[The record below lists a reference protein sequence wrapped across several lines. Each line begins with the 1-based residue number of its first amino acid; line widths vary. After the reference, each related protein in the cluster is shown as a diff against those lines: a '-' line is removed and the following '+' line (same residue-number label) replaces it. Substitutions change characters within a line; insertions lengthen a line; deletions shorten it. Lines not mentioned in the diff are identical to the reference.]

1 MVDVLTMGEVEAR
14 DFHASAEHLREH
26 RNLTTNWTKSANDL
40 RLEVVLAVVV
50 NGSRVVEDVRRRKPT
65 LRHLADASYELMI

>member
-50 NGSRVVEDVRRRKPT
+50 NGSRVVEDVRRRKPI
-65 LRHLADASYELMI
+65 LRHLKCLMY

>member
-1 MVDVLTMGEVEAR
+1 
-14 DFHASAEHLREH
+14 
-26 RNLTTNWTKSANDL
+26 
-40 RLEVVLAVVV
+40 VVV